1 MGKLDN
7 VKVSYKILIM
17 IVIAA
22 VGIAIVGIRGA
33 YSIHV
38 ANTDIEGFFVEM
50 KSMDLLSD
58 VRERTASMQAEAL
71 RAVAA
76 PEDAAEM
83 SAGMAKN
90 IAKVD
95 EDIAA
100 YQEMIKG
107 KPTEAQGIKMVEL
120 WKTSRQSLSEIIS
133 AVQTGGSEAGLAV
146 YKNKGREDVYKLRE
160 ALEELAEANNEKNA
174 SYAELVVANGQS
186 SIYVMAITAI
196 ICLALLLAF
205 SYMLIQNIKQPLGIM
220 LHVCEKLSKGN
231 FVVKTQPSTRQD
243 EFGDVHRGLYDMTLS
258 VNKFLRNVS
267 DTAQQMAAASQE
279 LNSSSM
285 ESANAATSVAQSVA
299 NAVSVV
305 GNQRQALDNG
315 SAGVKDIT
323 QSVESIREETNEVAA
338 YADDAAGKSAAGN
351 RAVANSVQQIKSVED
366 TVRTTAKLVD
376 KLGERSQEIGAIVDA
391 ISDLAG
397 QTNLLALNA
406 AIEAARAGEQ
416 GRGFAVVAEEVRK
429 LAEQSGEAAQR
440 IAALISGIQE
450 DTAKAVS
457 SMGAG
462 REAVVHGAQSV
473 NGLRDVFEEIN
484 GLVAQVSEKINH
496 MAGSVNHVAQQ
507 AEGIDGQMRQIN
519 NGGSKVADHMQSIS
533 AATEQQSAS
542 AQQIASA
549 SDSLAKQAQNVQ
561 ENLQKFNF

>member
-38 ANTDIEGFFVEM
+38 ANTDIEGSFVEM
-50 KSMDLLSD
+50 KSIGLLAD

-83 SAGMAKN
+83 SAGMAQN

-107 KPTEAQGIKMVEL
+107 KSTEAQGVKVAEL

-146 YKNKGREDVYKLRE
+146 YKNKGREDAHKLRE
-160 ALEELAEANNEKNA
+160 ALDELAEANNEKNA
-174 SYAELVVANGQS
+174 YYAELVVANSQS

-267 DTAQQMAAASQE
+267 ETAQQMAAASQE

-315 SAGVKDIT
+315 SAGVKDIA
-323 QSVESIREETNEVAA
+323 QSVESIKEETNEVAA

-366 TVRTTAKLVD
+366 TVRATAKLVD

>member
-38 ANTDIEGFFVEM
+38 ANTDIEVAFVEM
-50 KSMDLLSD
+50 KSIGLLAD
-58 VRERTASMQAEAL
+58 VRERTASMQVEAL

-107 KPTEAQGIKMVEL
+107 KSTEAQGVKVAEL
-120 WKTSRQSLSEIIS
+120 WKTSRQSMSEIIS

-146 YKNKGREDVYKLRE
+146 YKNKGREDAHKLRE

-196 ICLALLLAF
+196 ICLGLLLAF
-205 SYMLIQNIKQPLGIM
+205 SYMLVQNIKQPLGIM

-267 DTAQQMAAASQE
+267 ETAQQMAAASQE

-315 SAGVKDIT
+315 SAGVKEIA
-323 QSVESIREETNEVAA
+323 QSVESIKEETNEVAA

-507 AEGIDGQMRQIN
+507 AEGIDGQMLQIN

-561 ENLQKFNF
+561 ENLQKFKF